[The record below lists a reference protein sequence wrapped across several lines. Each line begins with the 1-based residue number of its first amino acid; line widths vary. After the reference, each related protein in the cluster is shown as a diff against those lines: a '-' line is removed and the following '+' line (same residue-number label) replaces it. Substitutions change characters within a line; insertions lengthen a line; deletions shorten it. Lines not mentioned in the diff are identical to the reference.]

1 MAQHSPAAGGND
13 AVEWQKEMKVDQR
26 ELQDDALLD
35 SLLAVCS
42 HYGKAATRVSLT
54 AGLPLKNNQ
63 LTLDVFPR
71 AAARAGLRVRML
83 KRELKD
89 ITALSLPAV
98 LVLENHRTAVL
109 FSWNEQGQARVQ
121 TGEVGG
127 GEILVDPAA
136 LAKEYSGTA
145 LFIQPIHQ
153 SERTKSSLLPRTR
166 TWFRDTL
173 KLSRFLY
180 VDAIVASFLINL
192 IALCTPLFVMNV
204 YDRVVPNQATA
215 TLWVLAIG
223 ITVAFLF
230 DLLLKTLRTRCLDIA
245 GKKTDMIVSASIFE
259 RITGVAMKARPARL
273 GSFAQNIHEIQSLR
287 DFLSSLTMATLIDIP
302 FTLLMLL
309 VIAIIGGP
317 LVFIP
322 LVAFPVALVVSW
334 AIQKP
339 LNDTIKETMRLASE
353 RQAVLIETLGGLDA
367 MKVNNAQSERQF
379 MWESTL
385 VTLSKKE
392 LRVKTLST
400 FAVNFTAWLQQ
411 FSGVAMIVAGVYL
424 IIGGSLSMGG
434 LIACYM
440 LNGRALVP
448 MGQLSGLVTRYQ
460 QARMTMNT
468 TEQMME
474 LPQERQDDRALV
486 ARDTL
491 EGAIAFQNVTFTYP
505 DQKRPS
511 LTNVSFTITPGERVG
526 IIGRSGSGKSSLAK
540 LIIGFYQPDSGE
552 ILVDGMDANQID
564 VNDLRH
570 NIGYAPQDIYLFSGT
585 LRDNLISGATY
596 VDDNAMLRAAQLA
609 GVHDFARKHP
619 DGYHMQV
626 GERGL
631 NLSGGQR
638 QAVMLARALLLEPPI
653 LLLDEPTSSMDNTT
667 EDAVR
672 RALMASTRGRTLLLV
687 THRASMLALVDRLII
702 IERGRVVADGP
713 RDSVL
718 EALKKGQIH
727 GGN

>member
-1 MAQHSPAAGGND
+1 MTLHSTAAHEND
-13 AVEWQKEMKVDQR
+13 VTERQDEINFDQR
-26 ELQDDALLD
+26 ELCDDPLLD
-35 SLLAVCS
+35 SLMTICTL
-42 HYGKAATRVSLT
+42 HGKASSRVSLT
-54 AGLPLKNNQ
+54 AGLPLRNNR
-63 LTLDVFPR
+63 LTLPVFPR

-83 KRELKD
+83 KRELGK
-89 ITALSLPAV
+89 INALSLPAI
-98 LVLENHRTAVL
+98 LILKNNRTAVL
-109 FSWNEQGQARVQ
+109 FGWSENGQARLL
-121 TGEVGG
+121 TGDTNG
-127 GEILVDPAA
+127 GEIAVEPSV
-136 LAKEYSGTA
+136 LAEEYSGIT

-153 SERTKSSLLPRTR
+153 SERTKASLLPRTR

-180 VDAIVASFLINL
+180 VDAIVASFLINV

-204 YDRVVPNQATA
+204 YDRVVPNQATS

-230 DLLLKTLRTRCLDIA
+230 DLLLKTLRSRCLDIA
-245 GKKTDMIVSASIFE
+245 GKKTDMIGMAI
-259 RITGVAMKARPARL
+259 KARPARM

-287 DFLSSLTMATLIDIP
+287 DFLSSLTMATLIDMP

-309 VIAIIGGP
+309 VIGVIGGP

-322 LVAFPVALVVSW
+322 LVAFPLALAVSW

-339 LNDTIKETMRLASE
+339 LNQTIDDTMKLASE
-353 RQAVLIETLGGLDA
+353 RQAVLIETLSGLDA
-367 MKVNNAQSERQF
+367 MKANNAQSERQY

-400 FAVNFTAWLQQ
+400 LAVNFTAWLQQ

-424 IIGGSLSMGG
+424 IIEGQLSMGG

-460 QARMTMNT
+460 QAKMTMKT
-468 TEQMME
+468 TEDMMD
-474 LPQERQDDRALV
+474 LPQERQDDRPLV
-486 ARDTL
+486 AREKLLGGIT
-491 EGAIAFQNVTFTYP
+491 FQNVTFTYP
-505 DQKRPS
+505 GQKRPS
-511 LTNVSFTITPGERVG
+511 LNNLSFTITPGERVG

-552 ILVDGMDANQID
+552 ILLDGMDANQID
-564 VNDLRH
+564 VNDVRH
-570 NIGYAPQDIYLFSGT
+570 NIGYGPQDIHLFSGT
-585 LRDNLISGATY
+585 LRENLISGASY
-596 VDDNAMLRAAQLA
+596 VENEALLRASQQA
-609 GVHDFARKHP
+609 GVHEFARKHP
-619 DGYHMQV
+619 DGYNMQV

-638 QAVMLARALLLEPPI
+638 QAVMLARALLLEPPV

-667 EDAVR
+667 EDSVR
-672 RALMASTRGRTLLLV
+672 RALMDSIKGRTLLLV
-687 THRASMLALVDRLII
+687 THRASMLSLVDRLII
-702 IERGRVVADGP
+702 IDRGRIIADGP
-713 RDSVL
+713 RENVL
-718 EALKKGQIH
+718 VALKKGQIH
-727 GGN
+727 ATQ